1 MTTHGTERAHGRFSG
16 MVRALALAVAIA
28 GTQTGCTLL
37 PEPDD
42 AATVRTYTLEPTLPA
57 PGATARSE
65 TVLLLAP
72 VRAGPGY
79 ATPRMAYTET
89 PSELAYFATNEWVD
103 EPAKLVEAA
112 VLQALDRGGSFRAV
126 VSGPGAPLADVALD
140 IELVVLRQE
149 FGSGGTPGG
158 SRGGS
163 MVRLGLRA
171 VATDVASARVIAAR
185 RFEVTEPA
193 PSADPA
199 GGVVAATRALT
210 RVLPDIVSFA
220 AAAR

>member
-1 MTTHGTERAHGRFSG
+1 
-16 MVRALALAVAIA
+16 
-28 GTQTGCTLL
+28 
-37 PEPDD
+37 
-42 AATVRTYTLEPTLPA
+42 
-57 PGATARSE
+57 
-65 TVLLLAP
+65 
-72 VRAGPGY
+72 
-79 ATPRMAYTET
+79 
-89 PSELAYFATNEWVD
+89 
-103 EPAKLVEAA
+103 
-112 VLQALDRGGSFRAV
+112 
-126 VSGPGAPLADVALD
+126 
-140 IELVVLRQE
+140 
-149 FGSGGTPGG
+149 
-158 SRGGS
+158 